1 MSYTLRLQCGCVV
14 YVSRNPHTG
23 VAHTRV
29 IERRG
34 ARCSVRRHDVGTR
47 LGLWDM
53 LPARVTRA
61 DGTREPVIEWM
72 GEQA

>member
-14 YVSRNPHTG
+14 YVARNPHTG

-29 IERRG
+29 IEKRG
-34 ARCSVRRHDVGTR
+34 PSCAVRKHEIGVR

-53 LPARVTRA
+53 LPARAIPTEMQI
-61 DGTREPVIEWM
+61 DYL
-72 GEQA
+72 